1 MVRAFHGD
9 QQPDSK
15 LPDYFGKFV
24 HEVEVGNQNQRNFH
38 RLNEPWNKQTTELDS
53 EQSGGFGASAE
64 EWEFE
69 RKEIILKE
77 KTCGEVLLAQI
88 NNIIDVS

>member
-1 MVRAFHGD
+1 MNSTLSSLEALEQVLK
-9 QQPDSK
+9 S
-15 LPDYFGKFV
+15 
-24 HEVEVGNQNQRNFH
+24 GN
-38 RLNEPWNKQTTELDS
+38 PM
-53 EQSGGFGASAE
+53 
-64 EWEFE
+64 